1 MKQAAIYKV
10 RATGV
15 LIQDNSLLLVKQKL
29 SNNKNWSLPGGRVE
43 PGETLEQAL
52 IREMKEETGLDVEPI
67 HMLYV
72 CDVAASD
79 NTVLHITFLVKRI
92 GGEITLPTNEF
103 DDNPIHDVQLVPIDK
118 LTEYGISEK
127 FVEIIKNDFPNA
139 GNYMGDKSNIGL
151 GV

>member
-1 MKQAAIYKV
+1 MKQSSVYKV

-15 LIQDNSLLLVKQKL
+15 LIENNSLLLVKQKL
-29 SNNKNWSLPGGRVE
+29 SNNRNWSLPGGRVE

-67 HMLYV
+67 RMLYV
-72 CDVAASD
+72 CDVAASG
-79 NTVLHITFLVKRI
+79 NTVLHITFLTKRI
-92 GGEITLPTNEF
+92 GGEIMLPTNEF
-103 DDNPIHDVQLVPIDK
+103 DENPIHDVRFIPIDE

-127 FVEIIKNDFPNA
+127 FVEIIKNDFPNV

>member
-1 MKQAAIYKV
+1 MKQSSVYKV
-10 RATGV
+10 RATGI
-15 LIQDNSLLLVKQKL
+15 LIENNSLLLVKQKL

-67 HMLYV
+67 RMLYV

-79 NTVLHITFLVKRI
+79 NTVLHITFLTKRI

-103 DDNPIHDVQLVPIDK
+103 DENPIHDVRFIPIDE

>member
-1 MKQAAIYKV
+1 MKHSSMYKV

-15 LIQDNSLLLVKQKL
+15 LIENNSLLLVNQKL

-67 HMLYV
+67 RMLYV
-72 CDVAASD
+72 CDVEASA
-79 NTVLHITFLVKRI
+79 NTVLHITFLTKRI

-103 DDNPIHDVQLVPIDK
+103 DENPIHDVRFIPIAK

-127 FVEIIKNDFPNA
+127 FIELIKNDFPNA

>member
-1 MKQAAIYKV
+1 MEQTPVYKV

-15 LIQDNSLLLVKQKL
+15 LIEDNSLLLVKQKL

-67 HMLYV
+67 RMLYV
-72 CDVAASD
+72 CDVAASG
-79 NTVLHITFLVKRI
+79 NTVLHITFLSRRV
-92 GGEITLPTNEF
+92 GGQITLPTNEF
-103 DDNPIHDVQLVPIDK
+103 DENPIHDVRFVPIDE
-118 LTEYGISEK
+118 LTQYGISEK
-127 FVEIIKNDFPNA
+127 FVELIKNDFPNA

-151 GV
+151 GI

>member
-1 MKQAAIYKV
+1 MKQ
-10 RATGV
+10 
-15 LIQDNSLLLVKQKL
+15 L
-29 SNNKNWSLPGGRVE
+29 S
-43 PGETLEQAL
+43 
-52 IREMKEETGLDVEPI
+52 
-67 HMLYV
+67 
-72 CDVAASD
+72 
-79 NTVLHITFLVKRI
+79 I

-103 DDNPIHDVQLVPIDK
+103 DENPIHDVQLVSIDK

>member
-1 MKQAAIYKV
+1 MEQIPVYKV

-15 LIQDNSLLLVKQKL
+15 LIENNSLLLVKQKL
-29 SNNKNWSLPGGRVE
+29 ANNKEWSLPGGRVE

-52 IREMKEETGLDVEPI
+52 VREMKEETGLDVEPI
-67 HMLYV
+67 RMLYV
-72 CDVAASD
+72 CDVAASE
-79 NTVLHITFLVKRI
+79 NTVLHITFLARRI

-103 DDNPIHDVQLVPIDK
+103 DENPIHDVRFIPIDE
-118 LTEYGISEK
+118 LSEYGISEK
-127 FVEIIKNDFPNA
+127 FVELIKNDFPNA

>member
-1 MKQAAIYKV
+1 MKDNVYKV

-15 LIQDNSLLLVKQKL
+15 LIENNSLLLVKQKL
-29 SNNKNWSLPGGRVE
+29 SNNKEWSLPGGRVE
-43 PGETLEQAL
+43 AGETLEQAL

-67 HMLYV
+67 RMLYV
-72 CDVAASD
+72 CDVEASG
-79 NTVLHITFLVKRI
+79 NTVLHITFLTKQI

-103 DDNPIHDVQLVPIDK
+103 DENPIHDVRFIPIDE

-127 FVEIIKNDFPNA
+127 FVDIIKNDFPNA

-151 GV
+151 GI

>member
-1 MKQAAIYKV
+1 MKDKIYKV

-15 LIQDNSLLLVKQKL
+15 LIEKESLLLVKQKL

-67 HMLYV
+67 RMLYV
-72 CDVAASD
+72 CDVEASA
-79 NTVLHITFLVKRI
+79 NTVLHITFLTKRI

-103 DDNPIHDVQLVPIDK
+103 DENPIHDVRFVPIDA
-118 LTEYGISEK
+118 LPQYGFSKK
-127 FVEIIKNDFPNA
+127 FIELLKNDFPNA

-151 GV
+151 GI